1 MPFNKAQE
9 KSTEDKPIFSSQLY
23 FSTVLMYLKNA
34 QEYTLTISWPATN
47 SKLLPSSRP
56 NLSQKKKKKKKED
69 DYRKTSNGKLN
80 MICKIVRL

>member
-9 KSTEDKPIFSSQLY
+9 KSTEDKPIFSSQSY

-56 NLSQKKKKKKKED
+56 NLSQKKKKKEGRWLQENKQWKVKYD
-69 DYRKTSNGKLN
+69 LQNS
-80 MICKIVRL
+80 

>member
-56 NLSQKKKKKKKED
+56 NLSQKKKKKKEGRWLQENKQWKVKYD
-69 DYRKTSNGKLN
+69 LQNS
-80 MICKIVRL
+80 